1 MNDVTVY
8 PPRFYKVC
16 CHGRGWHPTDDAHT
30 RMTIQR
36 MASKGRHQPEE
47 SAIRWSII
55 RGQYSMRRKPLQAMP
70 RATAGA
76 PPAMLHA
83 AHPQGGNTRS
93 PPSPG
98 SASGTGESPGTSQ
111 GQQENASARGWDLQK
126 VLTIGGPHGIVSFCV
141 RRSDWRAQNYLTY
154 TTQHAIMG
162 YNRPESYGPEAQ
174 AFCASVRGPDRH
186 WYGVRAGRA
195 NRPWSW
201 GPSPRPPMAWPRR
214 FLLTD
219 HGGRMA
225 AYSIQVVHWCDGN
238 KDQRQR

>member
-30 RMTIQR
+30 RTTIQR

-70 RATAGA
+70 RATAGHLPRCSTPLTLRAGTRAVPHRLEA
-76 PPAMLHA
+76 PPEPVRARRRLK
-83 AHPQGGNTRS
+83 GNKRTLA
-93 PPSPG
+93 PW
-98 SASGTGESPGTSQ
+98 
-111 GQQENASARGWDLQK
+111 WDLQK